1 MKSSIALFL
10 QLCSCPE
17 PVGLRPFVETRP
29 TSGKAGAPVIIL
41 GTNLTGASSVTFD
54 GTPATFEV
62 IAESEI
68 RTTVPNGA
76 STGKVKVTTP
86 RGKLL
91 SNVRFR
97 VTK

>member
-1 MKSSIALFL
+1 
-10 QLCSCPE
+10 
-17 PVGLRPFVETRP
+17 
-29 TSGKAGAPVIIL
+29 VIIL

-62 IAESEI
+62 ISKSEI
-68 RTTVPNGA
+68 RTTVPNDA

-91 SNVRFR
+91 SNVSFR
-97 VTK
+97 ATK